1 MGDWFVLLN
10 PSLTLDLLD
19 VRVADLKAHNPEKIA
34 TELEKL
40 LKIRE
45 KAVQM
50 IDKGTPWRVSDLK
63 KIGCNGR
70 EIGKILDKLLL
81 LAANEKIENI
91 HSVLLEYAVNIKSA
105 GD

>member
-1 MGDWFVLLN
+1 MHSHSLIQCFNDARLHIHIHLQCFDTLLIWGTDW
-10 PSLTLDLLD
+10 
-19 VRVADLKAHNPEKIA
+19 
-34 TELEKL
+34 
-40 LKIRE
+40 LKIN
-45 KAVQM
+45 
-50 IDKGTPWRVSDLK
+50 GSDLK

>member
-1 MGDWFVLLN
+1 
-10 PSLTLDLLD
+10 
-19 VRVADLKAHNPEKIA
+19 
-34 TELEKL
+34 
-40 LKIRE
+40 
-45 KAVQM
+45 M
-50 IDKGTPWRVSDLK
+50 IDKGTPWRVSDLKINGSDLK

-91 HSVLLEYAVNIKSA
+91 NSVLLEYAVNIKSA